1 MDSNQHLAAKNNAKT
16 TQKTEAVKPA
26 TNSAHHSAPQQAK
39 PFNLKRRKR
48 RSSLAGW

>member
-1 MDSNQHLAAKNNAKT
+1 MDSTQNLIINNAKAN
-16 TQKTEAVKPA
+16 QKTEAVKPTA
-26 TNSAHHSAPQQAK
+26 NSGHHSAPQQAK